1 VRSAA
6 FGEISIHYS
15 GDKTTTDKSV
25 NWYIKDDKKVTNEIK
40 KQLKDWNAAIKQPL
54 LKP

>member
-1 VRSAA
+1 VN
-6 FGEISIHYS
+6 SIVFFHYS